1 MKLLIMQ
8 FSPFTSHLIP
18 LRYKYPPQHPV
29 IITAILMFLEA
40 GTELSDLESR
50 VRGLREQLHKKKA
63 EAEKLWKEQQRKKKE
78 QLRMNEQSLLK
89 QIMVRSNLLSCVD
102 YKMQTCRNVK
112 WDRIFLALVLPVISA
127 FTALHSLC

>member
-1 MKLLIMQ
+1 VQYFCL
-8 FSPFTSHLIP
+8 
-18 LRYKYPPQHPV
+18 
-29 IITAILMFLEA
+29 LEA

-78 QLRMNEQSLLK
+78 QLRKNEQSLLK
-89 QIMVRSNLLSCVD
+89 QIQVRSNLLSCVD
-102 YKMQTCRNVK
+102 YKMQTCPNVK